1 MAAGSK
7 YIIMSHCE
15 GVKRQKQFCTR
26 ILFVKRKR
34 NNRIIVIFIS
44 YILVFFLS
52 LISVH
57 PIAAEELEDQGN
69 SSSDDSSHTS
79 GPGLPSPEFTW
90 NLKTALE
97 NYISTKRDQDF
108 IDANKKNEVSLRL
121 ELQYGTSDEYIFSLS
136 DAYFFPTF
144 LNEKIGDTYHYSLE
158 SKTDR
163 NLRISSQDSE
173 LIFRELYVNI
183 LRGKYRIRL
192 GNQIFAWGTAD
203 FMNSTSYI
211 NPVDLR
217 ELVFKDQEELRLGVP
232 SCSGMIFFDNFT
244 MELVFVPVHTASLYP
259 LTGNFW
265 AAKEVED
272 EYPLIFDDPQEMDS
286 TSKNFGYATRIAG
299 TYEGMDFS
307 VSGYHGPD
315 REQVLVP
322 YGTVIQENQ
331 PISVIVQPQSF
342 IVDFV
347 GGDFSWTYED
357 FVVQIEAAY
366 SPNKSGFID
375 QDSDYPQNL
384 TFPYDTE
391 KSDFCSYSV
400 GFNYFIPMHKLIE
413 DHGGESLF
421 TVEWYQ
427 AKYFNDD
434 IFQPFITDFVTSR
447 FQDSYF
453 DDRVKISLTNVL
465 ETRNSGII
473 WWPQVTYDFQNG
485 FKTELAY
492 ISIDGNG
499 EGDVDED
506 SIFYYYKENDF
517 IMVNFRYE
525 FQ

>member
-1 MAAGSK
+1 VEWRRIG
-7 YIIMSHCE
+7 
-15 GVKRQKQFCTR
+15 R
-26 ILFVKRKR
+26 ILVALLIILLITVKFGLFESSA
-34 NNRIIVIFIS
+34 I
-44 YILVFFLS
+44 
-52 LISVH
+52 
-57 PIAAEELEDQGN
+57 AEESTDG
-69 SSSDDSSHTS
+69 SADDSIDIS
-79 GPGLPSPEFTW
+79 GLGKPSPEFTW

-97 NYISTKRDQDF
+97 NYINTELDQDF
-108 IDANKKNEVSLRL
+108 IDANKKNEVSARL
-121 ELQYGTSDEYIFSLS
+121 ELQYGISDEYIFSVT

-144 LNEKIGDTYHYSLE
+144 LNDKIGDTYHYSHE
-158 SKTDR
+158 SKTQR

-173 LIFRELYVNI
+173 IIFRELYINVM
-183 LRGKYRIRL
+183 RGKYRIRV

-211 NPVDLR
+211 NPVDFR
-217 ELVFKDQEELRLGVP
+217 ELLFKDQDDLRLGVP
-232 SCSGMIFFDNFT
+232 SCSGMIFFDGFT
-244 MELVFVPVHTASLYP
+244 AELVFVPVHTASPYP

-265 AAKEVED
+265 AAKTVED

-286 TSKNFGYATRIAG
+286 TSKNFGYATRIAS

-331 PISVIVQPQSF
+331 PISIIVQPQSF

-375 QDSDYPQNL
+375 QDSDYPQNI

-391 KSDFCSYSV
+391 KTDFCSYSL
-400 GFNYFIPMHKLIE
+400 GFNYFIPMQKFI
-413 DHGGESLF
+413 DGHGGESLF

-427 AKYFNDD
+427 AKYFDD
-434 IFQPFITDFVTSR
+434 AIFPPFITDFVTSR
-447 FQDSYF
+447 YQDSFF
-453 DDRVKISLTNVL
+453 DDRVQISLTNVL
-465 ETRNSGII
+465 ETRDNGII

-485 FKTELAY
+485 FKIELAY

-506 SIFYYYKENDF
+506 SIFYYYKDNDF
-517 IMVNFRYE
+517 IMVNFRYA